1 MECADASLKFHNDV
15 VSFFHK
21 IAPRHLRAAP
31 PPPPHVVPEDMWE
44 EERE

>member
-15 VSFFHK
+15 VSFFDK
-21 IAPRHLRAAP
+21 IAPRHLRAA